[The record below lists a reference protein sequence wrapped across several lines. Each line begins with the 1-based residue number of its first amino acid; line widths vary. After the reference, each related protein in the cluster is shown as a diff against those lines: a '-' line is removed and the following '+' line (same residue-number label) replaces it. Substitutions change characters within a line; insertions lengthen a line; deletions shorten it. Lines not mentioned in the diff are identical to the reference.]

1 MFVGSLLLY
10 LSPSLPIVVSILY
23 LFLSMLDTTVLHQFV
38 CVLVAQFCLSLCN
51 PMDYSLPDSSI
62 HGISQAIIVEWV
74 AISFSRG
81 SSWPRIE
88 PGSPALLADSLP
100 SEPPGYL
107 PISSIYIIW
116 NFQLL
121 LISILH
127 LTLRLW
133 IKIKTVED
141 EKICFQQMTIHK
153 ETLKIHSLHYSK
165 HFFTFISL

>member
-1 MFVGSLLLY
+1 
-10 LSPSLPIVVSILY
+10 
-23 LFLSMLDTTVLHQFV
+23 
-38 CVLVAQFCLSLCN
+38 
-51 PMDYSLPDSSI
+51 MDYSLPDSSI
-62 HGISQAIIVEWV
+62 HGISQAIILEWV

-153 ETLKIHSLHYSK
+153 ETLKIQFTLFKTFLYIY
-165 HFFTFISL
+165 FFIILWNKKYQNTNLLLCLSIKTIICKDKENPKNADFYFYFM